1 VAPQLPQPCQY
12 DAYIGWLADSA
23 PDSRLFWKESLEG
36 FTSPTPLPQEPT
48 PVADAQDGIRETSTL
63 LDAPT
68 TAALQS
74 LARAQH
80 VTLNAVV
87 QGSWAI
93 LLSHLSDRDDV
104 VFGAA
109 FSGRPPELPG
119 VETLVGP
126 CVNNLPV
133 RVRLDGERRIA
144 DWLAEL
150 HELNLE
156 IAQHQYASLSDIQ
169 KWAGVPWR
177 LRLFDS
183 LVVFQN
189 YLVEEDV
196 RTWGAVDVEPL
207 TAPEATNYP
216 LTLTVTPGA
225 EIMLKLR
232 GRANVFGVES
242 LEGLLDGL
250 VTVLS
255 SLAGRPDSLLSEI
268 ASSLPASTKGTA
280 APAPT
285 ARVSATY
292 VAPGNEM
299 ERTVAEVWQELFQLD
314 QVGMDD
320 NFFDLGGHSILLLQA
335 HARLRE
341 RTRDDLSVV
350 ALLQYPT
357 IRSLARYLSDGDT
370 PTAALDDVRD
380 RVKLQ
385 REALARRRSLQGK
398 R

>member
-1 VAPQLPQPCQY
+1 ML
-12 DAYIGWLADSA
+12 
-23 PDSRLFWKESLEG
+23 
-36 FTSPTPLPQEPT
+36 
-48 PVADAQDGIRETSTL
+48 
-63 LDAPT
+63 
-68 TAALQS
+68 
-74 LARAQH
+74 
-80 VTLNAVV
+80 VV
-87 QGSWAI
+87 VGLI
-93 LLSHLSDRDDV
+93 LLI
-104 VFGAA
+104 AA
-109 FSGRPPELPG
+109 
-119 VETLVGP
+119 
-126 CVNNLPV
+126 
-133 RVRLDGERRIA
+133 
-144 DWLAEL
+144 WLAEL

-156 IAQHQYASLSDIQ
+156 IAQHQYASLPDIQ
-169 KWAGVPWR
+169 DWAGVPWR

-189 YLVEEDV
+189 YLVDEDV

-216 LTLTVTPGA
+216 LTLTVTPGT
-225 EIMLKLR
+225 EITLKLL
-232 GRANVFGVES
+232 GRANAFGVDS
-242 LEGLLDGL
+242 LETVLDGL
-250 VTVLS
+250 VTVLT
-255 SLAGRPDSLLSEI
+255 SLAGHPDSLLGEI
-268 ASSLPASTKGTA
+268 VSSLPASTRGTA
-280 APAPT
+280 VEASASRGPA
-285 ARVSATY
+285 AY

-370 PTAALDDVRD
+370 SAAALDDAVRD

>member
-1 VAPQLPQPCQY
+1 
-12 DAYIGWLADSA
+12 
-23 PDSRLFWKESLEG
+23 
-36 FTSPTPLPQEPT
+36 
-48 PVADAQDGIRETSTL
+48 

-74 LARAQH
+74 LARAH
-80 VTLNAVV
+80 RVTLNAVV
-87 QGSWAI
+87 QGAWAM
-93 LLSHLSDRDDV
+93 LLGHLSDRDDV

-133 RVRLDGERRIA
+133 RVRLDGQRGIA
-144 DWLAEL
+144 DWLADL

-156 IAQHQYASLSDIQ
+156 IAQHQYASLADIQ
-169 KWAGVPWR
+169 DWAGVPWR

-189 YLVEEDV
+189 YLVDEDV

-216 LTLTVTPGA
+216 LTLTVTPGP
-225 EIMLKLR
+225 EIILKLL
-232 GRANVFGVES
+232 GRANAFGSDS
-242 LEGLLDGL
+242 LETVLAGL
-250 VTVLS
+250 VTLLS
-255 SLAGRPDSLLSEI
+255 SMAGHPDSLLSEI
-268 ASSLPASTKGTA
+268 AASLPASTKGTA
-280 APAPT
+280 VAA
-285 ARVSATY
+285 SASRAAVAY

-335 HARLRE
+335 HTRLRE

-357 IRSLARYLSDGDT
+357 IRSLARYLSDGDSS
-370 PTAALDDVRD
+370 TAGLDDAVRD
-380 RVKLQ
+380 RARMQ